1 MLPPEKYRLG
11 LERSHSAEEA
21 ISVITDLLESYGQVS
36 TNIYVYEI
44 KSIYCQVSSMV
55 LFGPAEN
62 TS

>member
-21 ISVITDLLESYGQVS
+21 ISVITDLLESYGQVA

-44 KSIYCQVSSMV
+44 KFIYCQVSIMV
-55 LFGPAEN
+55 LFGPAET

>member
-21 ISVITDLLESYGQVS
+21 ISVITDLLEYYGQVA

-55 LFGPAEN
+55 LFGPAET